1 MAAFYRIP
9 LVAASEEL
17 KYSPYDVLF
26 RAIDPILHWKVPQGG
41 GGGGGGGWPSIFSKR
56 FINSSSK
63 AFDFSLDTSVTGNTY
78 TDFGFI
84 NLVDPGRNSHNFFC
98 F

>member
-26 RAIDPILHWKVPQGG
+26 RAIDPILHWKVPLGG
-41 GGGGGGGWPSIFSKR
+41 GGGGEWPSIFFQK
-56 FINSSSK
+56 IHK
-63 AFDFSLDTSVTGNTY
+63 Q
-78 TDFGFI
+78 
-84 NLVDPGRNSHNFFC
+84 
-98 F
+98 